1 MDFKKKTVLV
11 GLKPLSV
18 YKYALTDS
26 TNTRARELA
35 RSTASDAAIIARGQ
49 TAGRGRLGRS
59 FVSDSGLGLYM
70 SLLIHPKSTE
80 SALTLTALMGVA
92 VCRAIKKLTGLQTG
106 IKWVNDIILC
116 EKKLAGILAE
126 GEFDSQGRLKYSVI
140 GVGVN
145 LIPRDFLELSDIA
158 TSLGEYC
165 TPPSAERLAYAI
177 IREFYKIYG
186 KRSYTDELRYYRDNS
201 AVTGKEITVIKQE
214 ESFSATAVG
223 IADDFSLVIERDGI
237 RESIS
242 SCEVSIRKR

>member
-92 VCRAIKKLTGLQTG
+92 VCRAIKKLTGLQTS
-106 IKWVNDIILC
+106 IKWVNDIILN
-116 EKKLAGILAE
+116 EKKLSGILAE

-177 IREFYKIYG
+177 IREFYKIYE
-186 KRSYTDELRYYRDNS
+186 KKDHSSALRYYKENS
-201 AVTGKEITVIKQE
+201 AVIGKEINVIKHGE
-214 ESFSATAVG
+214 VLPAVAVG
-223 IADDFSLVIERDGI
+223 IADDFSLIIETEGGRDI
-237 RESIS
+237 IS